1 MVSACSSGDG
11 SPWFVLTLAPILV
24 SSGSIRTAEPGFDPT
39 VAADVTTTAGVA
51 SAAVGVTSAA
61 TVGTTRTP
69 FRVHAPPADMSK
81 LEAFLAGDRLDDVV
95 FYVSDA
101 FLDDDSRLREVGTE
115 TDGGVLLV
123 LDGETGRSAFQAGT
137 GMGAMEFAKE
147 AMAAEGEIARSLDDG
162 ECPFAGDQA
171 GDAGSDAADV
181 DHDVRFV
188 FAFAEGEN
196 SEVGGLYAEGDVIH
210 AYAHCTCGE
219 SYSRKWV
226 VGDRA

>member
-1 MVSACSSGDG
+1 MD
-11 SPWFVLTLAPILV
+11 
-24 SSGSIRTAEPGFDPT
+24 
-39 VAADVTTTAGVA
+39 
-51 SAAVGVTSAA
+51 
-61 TVGTTRTP
+61 
-69 FRVHAPPADMSK
+69 K

-115 TDGGVLLV
+115 TDDGVRLV

-137 GMGAMEFAKE
+137 GMGAMEFAKG
-147 AMAAEGEIARSLDDG
+147 AMANEGAIARSLDGG
-162 ECPFAGDQA
+162 ECPFAGDDGDEGA
-171 GDAGSDAADV
+171 DDEGDGDAGS
-181 DHDVRFV
+181 HEVRFV

-196 SEVGGLYAEGDVIH
+196 PEVGGLYAEGDVIH

-219 SYSRKWV
+219 SYSHKWV